1 MLSKINRIFR
11 KITLQKVAVIVFFI
25 DFKCVILGSGFFI
38 DKVNNVRMSKNVKG
52 SLMVLIAGTAWGIS
66 GVSGQYLMAHGM
78 NVDLLSCVRLIISG
92 VIMTAIAAL
101 NQRET
106 FIKAVTSL
114 KALGGIAIFSLIG
127 LVMNQ
132 YAYLR
137 AIESTNAGTATVI
150 QYMAPILVLAYVSV
164 RKKQLPRGSEILA
177 IILAILGTFVIA
189 THGHLDGLAITPK
202 GFAWGLFS
210 AVTYSFYI
218 ILPAKLIREF
228 GSFTVIGLGM
238 LMGGVA
244 FPILVNPWQYKLV
257 LNPGNLLGLFGI
269 IIVGTVFAY
278 SLFLMGTCI
287 IGPVKGSLLAA
298 IEPVSSVFFSVTV
311 MHEIFYPM
319 DFLGMIF
326 IIAAVILISLRD
338 LVVVNKQIHQ

>member
-1 MLSKINRIFR
+1 
-11 KITLQKVAVIVFFI
+11 
-25 DFKCVILGSGFFI
+25 
-38 DKVNNVRMSKNVKG
+38 
-52 SLMVLIAGTAWGIS
+52 
-66 GVSGQYLMAHGM
+66 
-78 NVDLLSCVRLIISG
+78 
-92 VIMTAIAAL
+92 
-101 NQRET
+101 
-106 FIKAVTSL
+106 
-114 KALGGIAIFSLIG
+114 
-127 LVMNQ
+127 
-132 YAYLR
+132 
-137 AIESTNAGTATVI
+137 
-150 QYMAPILVLAYVSV
+150 
-164 RKKQLPRGSEILA
+164 
-177 IILAILGTFVIA
+177 
-189 THGHLDGLAITPK
+189 
-202 GFAWGLFS
+202 
-210 AVTYSFYI
+210 
-218 ILPAKLIREF
+218 
-228 GSFTVIGLGM
+228 
-238 LMGGVA
+238 MGGVT

>member
-1 MLSKINRIFR
+1 MNKM
-11 KITLQKVAVIVFFI
+11 
-25 DFKCVILGSGFFI
+25 FKGTI
-38 DKVNNVRMSKNVKG
+38 
-52 SLMVLIAGTAWGIS
+52 MVLVAGIFWGIS

-78 NVDLLSCVRLIISG
+78 NVDLLSCVRLITAG
-92 VIMTAIAAL
+92 VIMTTIAAL
-101 NQRET
+101 NQCEM
-106 FIKAVTSL
+106 FLKAVTSL
-114 KALGGIAIFSLIG
+114 KVLGGIALFSLIG
-127 LVMNQ
+127 LVLNQ

-150 QYMAPILVLAYVSV
+150 QYMAPILVLGYVSI
-164 RKKQLPRGSEILA
+164 RKKQLPRGSEVLA
-177 IILAILGTFVIA
+177 IILAILGTYIIA
-189 THGHLDGLAITPK
+189 THGRLDGLAITPV

-218 ILPAKLIREF
+218 ILPAKLIREY

-238 LMGGVA
+238 IMGGIA
-244 FPILVNPWQYKLV
+244 FPILVKPWQYTLV

-278 SLFLMGTCI
+278 SLFLKGIAI

>member
-1 MLSKINRIFR
+1 MNKM
-11 KITLQKVAVIVFFI
+11 
-25 DFKCVILGSGFFI
+25 FKGTI
-38 DKVNNVRMSKNVKG
+38 
-52 SLMVLIAGTAWGIS
+52 MVLVAGIFWGIS

-78 NVDLLSCVRLIISG
+78 NVDLLSCVRLITAG
-92 VIMTAIAAL
+92 VIMTTIAAL

-106 FIKAVTSL
+106 FLKAVTSL

-150 QYMAPILVLAYVSV
+150 QYMAPIIILAYVSL
-164 RKKQLPRGSEILA
+164 KNKQLPTLSEFFAILF
-177 IILAILGTFVIA
+177 AILGTFVIA
-189 THGHLDGLAITPK
+189 THGHFDGLAMTPK
-202 GFAWGLFS
+202 GFFWGLFS

-218 ILPAKLIREF
+218 ILPAKLIREY

-238 LMGGVA
+238 LMGGVV
-244 FPILVNPWQYKLV
+244 FPIVTRSWQYPLV
-257 LNPGNLLGLFGI
+257 LTSGNWLALFGI
-269 IIVGTVFAY
+269 IIIGTVFAY
-278 SLFLMGTCI
+278 TFFLKGTMI
-287 IGPVKGSLLAA
+287 IGAVKGSLLAA

>member
-1 MLSKINRIFR
+1 MNKM
-11 KITLQKVAVIVFFI
+11 
-25 DFKCVILGSGFFI
+25 FKGTI
-38 DKVNNVRMSKNVKG
+38 
-52 SLMVLIAGTAWGIS
+52 MVLVAGIFWGIS

-78 NVDLLSCVRLIISG
+78 NVDLLSCVRLITAG
-92 VIMTAIAAL
+92 VIMTTIAAL

-106 FIKAVTSL
+106 FLKAVTSL

-132 YAYLR
+132 YAYLM
-137 AIESTNAGTATVI
+137 AIHYTNAGTATVL
-150 QYMAPILVLAYVSV
+150 QYVAPIIILAYVSL
-164 RKKQLPRGSEILA
+164 KNKQLPTLSEFFAILF
-177 IILAILGTFVIA
+177 AILGTFVIA
-189 THGHLDGLAITPK
+189 THGHFDGLAMTPK
-202 GFAWGLFS
+202 GFFWGLFS

-218 ILPAKLIREF
+218 ILPAKLIREY

-238 LMGGVA
+238 LMGGVV
-244 FPILVNPWQYKLV
+244 FPIVTRSWQYPLV
-257 LNPGNLLGLFGI
+257 LTSGNWLALFGI
-269 IIVGTVFAY
+269 IIIGTVFAY
-278 SLFLMGTCI
+278 TFFLKGTMI
-287 IGPVKGSLLAA
+287 IGAVKGSLLAA

>member
-1 MLSKINRIFR
+1 MNKM
-11 KITLQKVAVIVFFI
+11 
-25 DFKCVILGSGFFI
+25 FKGTI
-38 DKVNNVRMSKNVKG
+38 
-52 SLMVLIAGTAWGIS
+52 MVLVAGIFWGIS

-78 NVDLLSCVRLIISG
+78 NVDLLSCVRLITAG
-92 VIMTAIAAL
+92 VIMTTIAAL

-106 FIKAVTSL
+106 FLKAVTSL
-114 KALGGIAIFSLIG
+114 KALGGIALFSLIG
-127 LVMNQ
+127 LVLNQ

-150 QYMAPILVLAYVSV
+150 QYMAPILVLGYVSI
-164 RKKQLPRGSEILA
+164 RKKQLPRGSEVLA
-177 IILAILGTFVIA
+177 IILAIFGTYIIA
-189 THGHLDGLAITPK
+189 THGRLDGLAITPE

-238 LMGGVA
+238 IMGGIL
-244 FPILVNPWQYKLV
+244 FPILVKPWQYTLV

-278 SLFLMGTCI
+278 SLFLKGTAI
-287 IGPVKGSLLAA
+287 VGAVKGSLLAA
-298 IEPVSSVFFSVTV
+298 VEPISSVFFSLTI

-326 IIAAVILISLRD
+326 IVGAVLLISLRD
-338 LVVVNKQIHQ
+338 LVVVKKQLH